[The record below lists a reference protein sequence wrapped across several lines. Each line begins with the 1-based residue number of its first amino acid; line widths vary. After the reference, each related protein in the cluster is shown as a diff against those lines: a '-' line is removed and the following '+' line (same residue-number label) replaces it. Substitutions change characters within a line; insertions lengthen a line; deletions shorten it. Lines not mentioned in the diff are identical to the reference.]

1 MQLVKLLFLLVRR
14 LNDRSNKIDDILPGA
29 EFPHPDF
36 VMATRKMHALMQV
49 HLTTAYLLNG
59 ITRFLIKTLSYVSF
73 FRVRNALH
81 LVSKN

>member
-36 VMATRKMHALMQV
+36 VMATRKMHALVQV
-49 HLTTAYLLNG
+49 HLTTADQRE
-59 ITRFLIKTLSYVSF
+59 I
-73 FRVRNALH
+73 RVAY
-81 LVSKN
+81 LVSAIEEEYIAILYMLLVQMVF